1 MVQTTLLF
9 NALRQESYQAAK
21 PRLLYRAQYNEL
33 ANALVNNA
41 INNALANNA
50 LDGNV
55 SGAPSA
61 QVTSSNVASNVASSN
76 VASSNATSSNITSSN
91 NASSTANPSAS
102 VGTVTGIAILITD
115 GNTNSNSAE
124 SGAEHSDKNNDG
136 HSLEHDLE
144 QLAHLEH
151 PHIFLLNDQTEQLAL
166 DPREHMTLYYSP
178 ALSYGM
184 LGLAADQADDPW
196 LERVVTVQL
205 DTPLDVVRALV
216 KVPSLLS
223 DVNAALADNMR
234 FALLESLLAAPPAIS
249 SVPERSGYLYLMN
262 QLGCFQSAYERLESL
277 CVGIAERLH
286 TSVESQEIL
295 KTCLRYL
302 ADVGESNHNT
312 QPALNISVGQ
322 GAAAV
327 SLAAMVALVSDYV
340 RQANTGD
347 KALLLLREHVRTRYP
362 LTAFQALGQYERDI
376 ITDADQATLSGIVE
390 GEDLFSVL
398 QMAQSLSRSGT
409 LLLEGL
415 GTEQKRG
422 WVALKSGQ
430 ATGIETFGATGI
442 EALLE
447 IILWGT
453 SQFSFFDATTV
464 TAQPLN
470 KGTNELLM
478 NIAQYLDFISQL
490 SERGFSLKATINTTQ
505 AGHPETFAE
514 VFNALEQHST
524 LDELVAAGH
533 SRTTLLPALAAL
545 SEAGWLE
552 FAANQGDN

>member
-21 PRLLYRAQYNEL
+21 PRLLYRAQYNAL
-33 ANALVNNA
+33 TNTLVNNA
-41 INNALANNA
+41 INDALANNA
-50 LDGNV
+50 FDGNTN
-55 SGAPSA
+55 GTPSA
-61 QVTSSNVASNVASSN
+61 Q
-76 VASSNATSSNITSSN
+76 ATSSNIALSNIALSNIASSNDTSSTTN
-91 NASSTANPSAS
+91 PLASLE
-102 VGTVTGIAILITD
+102 TVAGIAILVTD
-115 GNTNSNSAE
+115 GNTNKNSAE
-124 SGAEHSDKNNDG
+124 SSDEHSDKNSNG
-136 HSLEHDLE
+136 HPLEHDLE

-151 PHIFLLNDQTEQLAL
+151 AHIFLLNDQTKHLAL

-178 ALSYGM
+178 ALSYGI

-196 LERVVTVQL
+196 LERIVTVQL

-216 KVPSLLS
+216 KVASLLS
-223 DVNAALADNMR
+223 DVNAALADDMR

-286 TSVESQEIL
+286 TSVESQEVL

-312 QPALNISVGQ
+312 QPALNVYIGQ

-490 SERGFSLKATINTTQ
+490 SERGFSPNATINTTQ
-505 AGHPETFAE
+505 AGQPETFAE
-514 VFNALEQHST
+514 VFDALEQHNT
-524 LDELVAAGH
+524 LDELIAAGH

-552 FAANQGDN
+552 FVAHQGDN